1 MATTKSLAIVTG
13 TGFRPAWNDSDGVPL
28 ALETFP
34 RLPGMFSC
42 SCIDCDFAF
51 INRSSAPTTMLTG
64 IINSPYLDCVSM
76 ALGIFKVDSPALE

>member
-34 RLPGMFSC
+34 WRV
-42 SCIDCDFAF
+42 
-51 INRSSAPTTMLTG
+51 T
-64 IINSPYLDCVSM
+64 
-76 ALGIFKVDSPALE
+76 